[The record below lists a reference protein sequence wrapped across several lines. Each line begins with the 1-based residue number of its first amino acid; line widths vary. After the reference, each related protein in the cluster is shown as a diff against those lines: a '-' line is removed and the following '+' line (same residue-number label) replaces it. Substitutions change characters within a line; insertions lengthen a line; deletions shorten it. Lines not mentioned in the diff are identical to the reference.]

1 MKEWR
6 PRTTIVANL
15 CSLDFDDIKQGP
27 AATEILKLL
36 MPFFIKKFLIVS
48 G

>member
-1 MKEWR
+1 LFAKITFV
-6 PRTTIVANL
+6 RTL
-15 CSLDFDDIKQGP
+15 LDKSDAKQGP

-36 MPFFIKKFLIVS
+36 TPFLIKKFLIVS